1 MFMLMEQKDT
11 ITRSIASEK
20 AMITNIESSIERL
33 EEVAQSIENDQQTI
47 ETTKVEISDIV
58 IDPSVWRGSK
68 QRTYKEEMETYTE
81 DIQSVSQYTEYI
93 RGTIKAEL
101 QRRRDQLLTAQ
112 NTLISLETSLTS
124 VNSEIQQ
131 QRRSNNG

>member
-1 MFMLMEQKDT
+1 KVKEAIPMFMLMEQKDT

-112 NTLISLETSLTS
+112 NTLIR
-124 VNSEIQQ
+124 SEERRVGKKRNIQ
-131 QRRSNNG
+131 